1 MADLWYV
8 ISQIRHQ
15 RVLLPCALVLTAA
28 RCALA
33 LWLPLLMAD
42 AIEAAALLH
51 DVARVGEVGLRM
63 LVATVAMG
71 IFSYGSNL
79 ICAVIGQRYALDT
92 RQESYARIGELS
104 VLQAAQIGYGSLI
117 TRLTVDIDTC
127 ANLLYALV
135 QLLVE
140 PTVLVVGGIVMM
152 WHIAPRLGMV
162 FVGFVLLQLI
172 VMVTFVSRTAP
183 GFLKVRRRTD
193 ALNARLQSSLANF
206 RLMKAT
212 NTQRQERER
221 VDSDNVALFDAAFA
235 VQRKIALFNPLVML
249 IMNVAVACVLLLAG
263 VQVQEGSLHVARVL
277 SAVSYSEQVLL
288 SIAAVGHIYR
298 VMTETQPSAARI
310 RELLDTKP
318 QMTDGELVWDG
329 SFCELCLEHVAFS
342 YPEGSR
348 VFDDLSLRVRGGE
361 SVAVVGPIG
370 CGKTTLASLC
380 NRLHDPASGRVLLNS
395 HDLRM
400 WRIEDVRRAVALVE
414 KRTAVLEDTMRDNIV
429 FGREGIDE
437 QDVSEA
443 VRVAQLSELVAKQPE
458 GLDTLLYS
466 MGRSLSGGERQRLTI
481 ARALAGRPGLLVL
494 DDSTSSLDYV
504 TETQLLA
511 DVRRTYP
518 QMAVML
524 ITNRLASA
532 LKADRIVVLG
542 EGRIEAEGTDA
553 ELRATSSL
561 YQRMCAVQ
569 EGGR

>member
-1 MADLWYV
+1 M
-8 ISQIRHQ
+8 
-15 RVLLPCALVLTAA
+15 LTAA

-42 AIEAAALLH
+42 AIEAAVMLH

-71 IFSYGSNL
+71 VFSYGSNL
-79 ICAVIGQRYALDT
+79 MCAVIGQRYALDT
-92 RQESYARIGELS
+92 RQEAYARIGELS

-221 VDSDNVALFDAAFA
+221 VGSDNIALFDAAFA

-263 VQVQEGSLHVARVL
+263 AQVQEGSLHVARVL

-348 VFDDLSLRVRGGE
+348 VFDDLDLTVHAGE
-361 SVAVVGPIG
+361 SVAIVGPIG

-380 NRLHDPASGRVLLNS
+380 NRLHDPASGRVLLNG
-395 HDLRM
+395 HDVRT

-429 FGREGIDE
+429 FGRDGIDE
-437 QDVSEA
+437 QDVDEA

-481 ARALAGRPGLLVL
+481 ARALAARPGLLVL

-504 TETQLLA
+504 TEAQLLA
-511 DVRRTYP
+511 DVRRSYP

-542 EGRIEAEGTDA
+542 EGGVEAEGTDA

-561 YQRMCAVQ
+561 YQQMCAVQ

>member
-1 MADLWYV
+1 
-8 ISQIRHQ
+8 
-15 RVLLPCALVLTAA
+15 
-28 RCALA
+28 
-33 LWLPLLMAD
+33 MAD
-42 AIEAAALLH
+42 AIEAAVMLH

-63 LVATVAMG
+63 LVVTVAMG
-71 IFSYGSNL
+71 VFSYGSNL

-172 VMVTFVSRTAP
+172 VMATFVSQTAP

-206 RLMKAT
+206 RLMKAA

-318 QMTDGELVWDG
+318 QMTDGELTWDG
-329 SFCELCLEHVAFS
+329 GFCELCLEHVAFS

-348 VFDDLSLRVRGGE
+348 VFDDLGLTVHAGE
-361 SVAVVGPIG
+361 SVAIIGPIG

-380 NRLHDPASGRVLLNS
+380 NRLHDPVSGRVLLNG
-395 HDLRM
+395 HDLRA

-429 FGREGIDE
+429 FGRDGIDE
-437 QDVSEA
+437 QDVDEA

-504 TETQLLA
+504 TEARLLA

-542 EGRIEAEGTDA
+542 EGRVEAEGTDA

-569 EGGR
+569 EGGC